1 MSDCID
7 TVTSLMPLTSG
18 FDGSDVQR
26 ILDETI
32 GPYFDELEERI
43 EELLDAPFLTEA
55 TGDYLDLLHGKL
67 YGLER
72 LYDES
77 DDEYRAR
84 LVFHIRDGVRVSDLL
99 ELDCGVYADPMVQS
113 FDEDTVLTSRNT
125 ALSDKYIVACP
136 SDAVEDL
143 IKDNLIWEKVVTF
156 I

>member
-7 TVTSLMPLTSG
+7 TVTSLMPLSSG

-72 LYDES
+72 LTDES

-99 ELDCGVYADPMVQS
+99 ELDCDVYADPMVQS